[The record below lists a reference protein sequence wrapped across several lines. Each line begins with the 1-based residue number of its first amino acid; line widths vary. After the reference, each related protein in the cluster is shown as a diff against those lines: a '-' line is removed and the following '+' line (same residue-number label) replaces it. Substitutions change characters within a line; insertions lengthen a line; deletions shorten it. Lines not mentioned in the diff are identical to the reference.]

1 MKRIFDIIFSLILL
15 CIFSIFFIL
24 ITLLILITS
33 NGSVIYWSK
42 RVGVN
47 NTIFDMPKFRTMEM
61 ETPELASDLLE
72 NSHIFITPIGRL
84 LRKTSLDELPQL
96 WSIFIGDMSFVG
108 PRPALYNQLPLI
120 NLRSTLGIQLYRPG
134 LTGLAQINGRDGLSI
149 LQKVELDRQYVLN
162 QSFLL
167 DIKIILL
174 TILKVVRADGVSH

>member
-96 WSIFIGDMSFVG
+96 WSIFMAD
-108 PRPALYNQLPLI
+108 
-120 NLRSTLGIQLYRPG
+120 
-134 LTGLAQINGRDGLSI
+134 TGL
-149 LQKVELDRQYVLN
+149 E
-162 QSFLL
+162 
-167 DIKIILL
+167 
-174 TILKVVRADGVSH
+174 